1 MELLILSKLK
11 WDLTA
16 VTAYDYLDHLM
27 NTVSSMHFSHLSE
40 EGDLHPHPHHQST
53 SQQGQQQQAE
63 GSGASGGGGV
73 WDRETTHTIRNL
85 TERIVLLCAT
95 DSEFATISPSLIASA
110 AFVAAVQNSPSYTN
124 RSVRKEVNLNHVTAQ
139 LESVAKFDKVIWQPY
154 LLTYMRVLRLGFVLK
169 LL

>member
-27 NTVSSMHFSHLSE
+27 NTVSSMHFSHQSE
-40 EGDLHPHPHHQST
+40 EGDLHHPHHHQST
-53 SQQGQQQQAE
+53 SQQGQQQSE
-63 GSGASGGGGV
+63 VSGASRGGV

-139 LESVAKFDKVIWQPY
+139 LESVAKFDKVI
-154 LLTYMRVLRLGFVLK
+154 
-169 LL
+169 

>member
-53 SQQGQQQQAE
+53 SQQGQQQQSE
-63 GSGASGGGGV
+63 GSGASGGGV

-139 LESVAKFDKVIWQPY
+139 LESVAKFDKVI
-154 LLTYMRVLRLGFVLK
+154 
-169 LL
+169 

>member
-53 SQQGQQQQAE
+53 SQQGQQQQSE
-63 GSGASGGGGV
+63 GSGASGGGA

-139 LESVAKFDKVIWQPY
+139 LESVAKFDKVI
-154 LLTYMRVLRLGFVLK
+154 
-169 LL
+169 

>member
-27 NTVSSMHFSHLSE
+27 NTVSSMHFSHQSE
-40 EGDLHPHPHHQST
+40 EGDLHHPHHQST
-53 SQQGQQQQAE
+53 SQQGQQQQSE
-63 GSGASGGGGV
+63 GSGASGGGV

-110 AFVAAVQNSPSYTN
+110 AFVAAVQNSPNYTN
-124 RSVRKEVNLNHVTAQ
+124 HSVRKEVNLNHVTAQ